1 MSSQTNV
8 YEIYYQPESH
18 CVVMD
23 WDGYATSREF
33 REGTELM
40 LRILVE
46 HKAGKVLADARD
58 MVLIGMEDQKWLH
71 EDFIPRATDA
81 GFRACAIISSVSYFN
96 NVALQSISF
105 KANRE
110 KLVINIFNTAAEAR
124 SWLES
129 LDL

>member
-1 MSSQTNV
+1 MSTESKT
-8 YEIYYQPESH
+8 YKIYYQPESR

-40 LRILVE
+40 LHMLIE
-46 HKAGKVLADARD
+46 NQTGKVLADAKD

-71 EDFIPRATDA
+71 EDFLPRATLA
-81 GFRACAIISSVSYFN
+81 GFRVCAIVSSGSYFN
-96 NVALQSISF
+96 NVALESISF
-105 KANRE
+105 RASQE
-110 KLVINIFNTAAEAR
+110 KLVIKTFNTAAEAQ

-129 LDL
+129 TDL